1 LKLEI
6 LPTAQEEEMEK
17 ALPELNLHAAPMNPQ
32 PPQQDEEGRPSIE
45 DLWATALEQD
55 RTFNDIEGAIEAGS
69 RASPP
74 ELKLQVTIAECSLDD
89 KGKSRFRERLWAL
102 DYEPIRTRIIQDTY
116 DSAVTSYPGRDLLV
130 SILSRRF
137 YWSGLSQDEGTPVDK
152 VSLLF

>member
-1 LKLEI
+1 
-6 LPTAQEEEMEK
+6 MEK

-32 PPQQDEEGRPSIE
+32 PPQQDEEGWPSIE

-89 KGKSRFRERLWAL
+89 KGKSRFTLPRTTMGTRLRA
-102 DYEPIRTRIIQDTY
+102 YT
-116 DSAVTSYPGRDLLV
+116 
-130 SILSRRF
+130 
-137 YWSGLSQDEGTPVDK
+137 DEDHTGH
-152 VSLLF
+152 L